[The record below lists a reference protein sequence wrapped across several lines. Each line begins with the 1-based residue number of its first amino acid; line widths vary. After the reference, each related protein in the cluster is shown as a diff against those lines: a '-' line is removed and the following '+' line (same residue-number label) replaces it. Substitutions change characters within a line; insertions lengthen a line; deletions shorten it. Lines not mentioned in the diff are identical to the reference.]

1 MRGANG
7 LFNDGLSDDGKCE
20 NTGDTQWTYNQGVIL
35 VGLGYLY
42 EYSRDEKFLRDT
54 FTIMDAII
62 THLTVNEGLRESC
75 ESLTQTSCNADQ
87 ATFKGIIMYYMA
99 WFLELTGE
107 ESRSKYKNFVKLQAD
122 KVLENASGPEGWYSN
137 LWYGKDQDGAQFTA
151 SSQAAALGAL
161 VAAGQQ
167 RCS

>member
-1 MRGANG
+1 TAR
-7 LFNDGLSDDGKCE
+7 
-20 NTGDTQWTYNQGVIL
+20 TYNQGVIL

-42 EYSRDEKFLRDT
+42 KYSQDEKFLRDT

-62 THLTVNEGLRESC
+62 TYLTVDEGLRESC

-87 ATFKGIIMYYMA
+87 ATFKGINMYYMA
-99 WFLELTGE
+99 WFLKLTGE

-122 KVLENASGPEGWYSN
+122 KALENASGPEGWYSN
-137 LWYGKDQDGAQFTA
+137 LWYGKGQDGAQFTA
-151 SSQAAALGAL
+151 SSQAAALGAF

>member
-1 MRGANG
+1 NVSTAR
-7 LFNDGLSDDGKCE
+7 
-20 NTGDTQWTYNQGVIL
+20 TYNQGVIL

-42 EYSRDEKFLRDT
+42 KYSQDEKFLRDA

-62 THLTVNEGLRESC
+62 THLIVDEGLRESC

-87 ATFKGIIMYYMA
+87 ATFKGITVYYMT
-99 WFLELTGE
+99 WFLKLTGE
-107 ESRSKYKNFVKLQAD
+107 ESRSKYKSSVKLQAD

-137 LWYGKDQDGAQFTA
+137 LWYGKGQDGAQFTA
-151 SSQAAALGAL
+151 SSQVAALGAF

-167 RCS
+167 RRS